1 MPHPT
6 DLPLPRDPK
15 ALKIMAKTL
24 YRQLRESGYN
34 RGDVL
39 NFASELLTQVSS
51 DSQNQPEAR

>member
-6 DLPLPRDPK
+6 EAPLPRDPK

-24 YRQLRESGYN
+24 YRQLRESGYD

-39 NFASELLTQVSS
+39 HFASELLTQVSTE
-51 DSQNQPEAR
+51 SQRQPGAR